1 MLQFLLSENGQK
13 EFLRRQTGTALKQL
27 PIGAIKDVDI
37 PITSIDEQVKIGEY
51 FATLDHLITLHQHK
65 CDELQNLKK
74 YMLQNM
80 FV

>member
-1 MLQFLLSENGQK
+1 VPQ
-13 EFLRRQTGTALKQL
+13 
-27 PIGAIKDVDI
+27 DI
-37 PITSIDEQVKIGEY
+37 EEQEKIGSY
-51 FATLDHLITLHQHK
+51 FIRLDHLITLHQHK